1 MRARLTIVAALA
13 LVTLAMSLA
22 AAAAPAPY
30 SRGLLFRLDRP
41 GVAPSYVFGTLHSD
55 DARVVALPE
64 PVRAAFAASHRLALE
79 IVLADAEELEF
90 FAAAQ
95 YDDGRRLADAFDAP
109 TLGRIREVLG
119 ERAPPEPQFDRLK
132 PWAVLLLL
140 AQPRVDS
147 GLTLDQQLLREARR
161 RKLAV
166 IGLEILPEQIA
177 ALDTVPLASQV
188 ALMQWALLHHPEIAA
203 DHDASIAAWRDRDL
217 ARLDRL
223 AREPGRRDPALA
235 PHFAAL
241 SRQLVEG
248 RTALMAH
255 RLFIPLRD
263 GRLFVAV
270 GALHLYGSNG
280 LLSLLHAQG
289 YRVRRLY

>member
-1 MRARLTIVAALA
+1 
-13 LVTLAMSLA
+13 
-22 AAAAPAPY
+22 
-30 SRGLLFRLDRP
+30 
-41 GVAPSYVFGTLHSD
+41 
-55 DARVVALPE
+55 
-64 PVRAAFAASHRLALE
+64 
-79 IVLADAEELEF
+79 
-90 FAAAQ
+90 
-95 YDDGRRLADAFDAP
+95 
-109 TLGRIREVLG
+109 
-119 ERAPPEPQFDRLK
+119 
-132 PWAVLLLL
+132 
-140 AQPRVDS
+140 
-147 GLTLDQQLLREARR
+147 
-161 RKLAV
+161 
-166 IGLEILPEQIA
+166 
-177 ALDTVPLASQV
+177 
-188 ALMQWALLHHPEIAA
+188 MQWALLHHPEIAA